1 MTFELPARIR
11 YAAVGLAILSAA
23 VAFAN
28 FDFSLAGGI
37 KDGIFFL
44 FGGTLLVLGFAA
56 LRRKRLIENVPS
68 SRIRSVAMGLA
79 ELIGRVIPETPQQA
93 PFTGV
98 ACAYFRFTVEKWT
111 GGKNKRWQV
120 VEKGESTEPFW
131 LEDETG
137 RILVNP
143 AGAEVVLRIAFR
155 EVRRDGGI
163 FSAKRRTT
171 EYRLVEG
178 QRAYVL
184 GTVGHVRD
192 RARERQEGLAGRL
205 RDLKA
210 DPERLQAFD
219 ADRDGRISD
228 TEWSGAVA
236 AVRNDM
242 LRSEAAQPAAAGGN
256 LVIGKGAAE
265 DTFILADRG
274 EASLVRHLNIQVA
287 IALLLGVLFTLA
299 PGVSLL
305 ARAGALPR
313 GLAIDWSRASVNI
326 D

>member
-1 MTFELPARIR
+1 MIFAPPAPVR
-11 YAAVGLAILSAA
+11 YAAIGFAILSAV
-23 VAFAN
+23 VAFAT
-28 FDFSLAGGI
+28 FDFRLAGGI
-37 KDGIFFL
+37 KDGVFFL
-44 FGGTLLVLGFAA
+44 FGGTLLVLGFGA

-79 ELIGRVIPETPQQA
+79 ELVGRVRQRTPQRA
-93 PFTGV
+93 PFTGTT
-98 ACAYFRFTVEKWT
+98 CAYFRFTVEKYT

-120 VEKGESTEPFW
+120 VEKGESAEPFW

-137 RILVNP
+137 RLLVNP
-143 AGAEVVLRIAFR
+143 AGAEAVLRTAYR

-163 FSAKRRTT
+163 FSHKKRYT
-171 EYRLVEG
+171 EYRLIEG

-184 GTVGHVRD
+184 GTVGHARD
-192 RARERQEGLAGRL
+192 RARERREDLAGRL

-210 DPERLQAFD
+210 DAERLRAFD

-228 TEWSGAVA
+228 AEWGGAVA
-236 AVRNDM
+236 AVKDDL
-242 LRSEAAQPAAAGGN
+242 LRREAAEPRDPGEEI
-256 LVIGKGAAE
+256 VIGKGQAE

-287 IALLLGVLFTLA
+287 VALLLGVLFTLI
-299 PGVSLL
+299 PSVSLL

-313 GLAIDWSRASVNI
+313 ALAIDWGSSSVTI